1 MGMAATGSV
10 QKNDIGNSSIHEP
23 EEKIMEQEMPAKQ
36 PVMKKVKSSH
46 GKNGIFTPAVKGLR
60 LVIGDEKL
68 NKVRAKAITMH
79 SDVIKNF
86 VKTSDS
92 SFGQNVLK
100 QLFVIADK
108 DHNGTIEEAELQKAL
123 ETLGFDFLREKLIKG
138 IFERADRN
146 KDGHIDLKEF
156 IEAAPRT
163 LQTNL
168 VKLAKNNG
176 GNLGFLS

>member
-1 MGMAATGSV
+1 MGKPLV
-10 QKNDIGNSSIHEP
+10 RK
-23 EEKIMEQEMPAKQ
+23 KITP
-36 PVMKKVKSSH
+36 H

-60 LVIGDEKL
+60 FVLGDEKL
-68 NKVRAKAITMH
+68 NKLRAKVITLH

-92 SFGQNVLK
+92 SFGQTVLK
-100 QLFVIADK
+100 QLFVLADQ
-108 DHNGTIEEAELQKAL
+108 DHNGTIEEDELQTAL
-123 ETLGFDFLREKLIKG
+123 ETLGFDFLREKQIKG